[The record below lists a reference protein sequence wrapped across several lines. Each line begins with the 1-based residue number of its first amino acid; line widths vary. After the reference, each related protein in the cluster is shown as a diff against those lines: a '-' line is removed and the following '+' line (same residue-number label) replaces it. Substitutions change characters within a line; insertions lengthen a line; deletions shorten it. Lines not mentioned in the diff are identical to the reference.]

1 MNKKAADVDQRIQ
14 RVFNETPYWLQ
25 AAAVPGLTVALIEG
39 GKTRDV
45 FCFGVT
51 EPGGSVPIIE
61 GTIFKAA
68 SLSKQALLYAALK
81 TIEAGKLDVERPLAQ
96 YMVEPFEADDVD
108 LERITAR
115 HILTHTTGWH
125 NWPPDDELIT
135 RGWPLG
141 EQWTYSGQGFIYL
154 QSALE
159 AILDE
164 PAADYLQ
171 RLVLDPLDMPKSS
184 FLWREEYAET
194 AVEGFDQNGEIPEHC
209 RWYPTEVNTGG
220 GLHTTAREYA
230 RLVEAYLEP
239 SLRLRH
245 PDVYRRQFKID
256 ERLGWSLGWGTADD
270 VLWQWG
276 YHTAFCAF
284 AALVP
289 ERGLGIVILTNGAKG
304 QRINREWINAWL
316 ETDLQ
321 PFYLKCIPL

>member
-1 MNKKAADVDQRIQ
+1 MDQRIR
-14 RVFNETPYWLQ
+14 RVHAETPYWLQ
-25 AAAVPGLTVALIEG
+25 ATGVPGLTVALLEE

-45 FCFGVT
+45 FCFGTT
-51 EPGGSVPIIE
+51 EPGASVPITE

-68 SLSKQALLYAALK
+68 SLSKQVLLYAALK
-81 TIEAGKLDVERPLAQ
+81 TVEAGKLDIERPLSR
-96 YMVEPFEADDVD
+96 YMAKPFEADDVD
-108 LERITAR
+108 LERITSR
-115 HILTHTTGWH
+115 HVLTHTTGWQ
-125 NWPPDDELIT
+125 NWPPDGELIT

-141 EQWTYSGQGFIYL
+141 KQWAYSGQGFIYL

-159 AILDE
+159 AIWGE
-164 PAADYLQ
+164 PAAGCLQ
-171 RLVLDPLDMPKSS
+171 RLVLDPLDMPRSS
-184 FLWREEYAET
+184 FLWRDEYAKT

-230 RLVEAYLEP
+230 RLLEAYLEP

-245 PDVYRRQFKID
+245 PGVYSRQVAID
-256 ERLGWSLGWGTADD
+256 ARLGWSLGWGTAGD

-284 AALVP
+284 AALIP
-289 ERGLGIVILTNGAKG
+289 ERGVGIVILTNGAKG
-304 QRINREWINAWL
+304 QRINREWVNAWL

-321 PFYLKCIPL
+321 PFYFRGIPL